1 MDRVAQQV
9 AALAR
14 MSAKALRARY
24 REVFGEEAKTGNAAW
39 LRKRIA
45 WRLQSLAEGDL
56 SQRARQRAGELA
68 NDADLRMNA
77 PVVKAV
83 VVGSTH
89 PAPRLAALPAEAEE
103 PRQQPVSDGRVAPV
117 GTVLTRAYKGKTL
130 QVKVL
135 ADGFEYEGQKY
146 TSLSALAKVI
156 TGNHCNGPA
165 FFGIARK
172 SKENKR

>member
-1 MDRVAQQV
+1 MNGVAQQV

-14 MSAKALRARY
+14 MSAKALRTRY

-77 PVVKAV
+77 PVVKPV
-83 VVGSTH
+83 VAGSTH
-89 PAPRLAALPAEAEE
+89 PAPRLAALPTEVEE
-103 PRQQPVSDGRVAPV
+103 PRQQPVSDGRVPPV

-156 TGNHCNGPA
+156 TGNHCNGLA

-172 SKENKR
+172 SKESKR

>member
-1 MDRVAQQV
+1 MDGVAQQV

-14 MSAKALRARY
+14 MTTKALRSRY
-24 REVFGEEAKTGNAAW
+24 REVFGEDAKTGNAQW

-56 SQRARQRAGELA
+56 SARARQRAGELA

-77 PVVKAV
+77 PEVKPVVT
-83 VVGSTH
+83 GSTR
-89 PAPRLAALPAEAEE
+89 ATPRLAALPAECEE
-103 PRQQPVSDGRVAPV
+103 SPPQAVNDRRLPPA

-135 ADGFEYEGQKY
+135 ADGFEYEGEKY
-146 TSLSALAKVI
+146 PSLSALAKVI
-156 TGNHCNGPA
+156 TGNHCNGLA

-172 SKENKR
+172 SKESKR